1 MIYINHNLKAIFIHI
16 PKTGGSYIGPTLVQY
31 YGFTC
36 YLDVISEKRLDHDLI
51 CKSSN
56 IKTGIEIYD
65 NIFLNQTIGILTY
78 CRTSDYLNSK
88 MNMDEDKWNIY
99 TKFCFIRH
107 PYDRLLSGWSHIK
120 KIFNY
125 KIELNDYI
133 LKEPSHVSDIEYSHI
148 FFEQQKHIEYNGS
161 CGVNI
166 IGRFEYLEQDFVKIL
181 KTIGINRNRI
191 IHKPKKVNV
200 SRPEKGDNIIMD
212 INVIRKANE
221 IFKNDFELFHYLQYI
236 C

>member
-1 MIYINHNLKAIFIHI
+1 MIYINHNLRAIFIHI
-16 PKTGGSYIGPTLVQY
+16 PKTGGSYIGPTLVEY

-36 YLDVISEKRLDHDLI
+36 YLDVMSKKRLDHNLI

-56 IKTGIEIYD
+56 TKTGIEIYD
-65 NIFLNQTIGILTY
+65 NTFLNQTIGILTY
-78 CRTSDYLNSK
+78 CRSSDYLNNK
-88 MNMDEDKWNIY
+88 MNMDEEKWNTY
-99 TKFCFIRH
+99 NKFCFIRH
-107 PYDRLLSGWSHIK
+107 PYDRLLSGWNHIK

-125 KIELNDYI
+125 KMQLIDYI
-133 LKEPSHVSDIEYSHI
+133 LQEPTNVSDIEYAHI
-148 FFEQQKHIEYNGS
+148 FFEQQKHIEYNGI

-181 KTIGINRNRI
+181 KTIGINSI
-191 IHKPKKVNV
+191 IHKSKKVNV

-212 INVIRKANE
+212 INVIRRANE
-221 IFKNDFELFHYLQYI
+221 IFKNDFELFHYLQYN